1 MPQLEDNIH
10 EKPKTDRNKTSINSM
25 TTFSKTRDQT
35 KEAEEELDEE
45 EGADDDLDDVLKV
58 KKCSYLKSSFNRHLS
73 ELNTHSSPMISL
85 NQAQELL
92 SVECQNLNPSLYI
105 DTHSK
110 VESETRWSN
119 SNSFRKDTKTLN
131 DIRSSY
137 LRTLGVIPGNHRF
150 SKNRL
155 QDSEIEGC
163 GSGADINEVTDLEQL
178 CKMWVYGQLSNFDYL
193 TALNRLAG
201 RRFGDPTCHHVMPWV
216 TDFSSRS
223 GFNWRDLSRSKF
235 RLNKGDRQLDLTYDT
250 AAGASQVIYFTKKHI
265 RYSLLHI
272 ILILCISSSLFY

>member
-1 MPQLEDNIH
+1 MPQLDDNLH
-10 EKPKTDRNKTSINSM
+10 EKPKTDRKKTSINSM

-35 KEAEEELDEE
+35 KEAEEELEEE
-45 EGADDDLDDVLKV
+45 EGEDDDLDDVLKV
-58 KKCSYLKSSFNRHLS
+58 KKWSYFRSLNRHLS
-73 ELNTHSSPMISL
+73 ELNTHSSAMISP
-85 NQAQELL
+85 NHAQVVL
-92 SVECQNLNPSLYI
+92 SVDCQNLNPSLYS
-105 DTHSK
+105 DSDGRSK
-110 VESETRWSN
+110 VELETRWSN
-119 SNSFRKDTKTLN
+119 SNSSHGNTKTLN

-137 LRTLGVIPGNHRF
+137 MRTLGVIPGNHRF
-150 SKNRL
+150 SKNRI
-155 QDSEIEGC
+155 QDSEIEYC
-163 GSGADINEVTDLEQL
+163 DSGADMNEVTDLEQL

-265 RYSLLHI
+265 R
-272 ILILCISSSLFY
+272 C